1 MTTKQET
8 VKVGLVGFGT
18 IGTGVAKLLL
28 NEKKLMAQRS
38 GVDLV
43 LARIADLDTT
53 RDRGVPKA
61 MKILTN
67 SADDIIN
74 DPEISIVVELV
85 GGTTYAKTLVEKA
98 LNAHKNVVTANKAL
112 LATYGKELFD
122 LARANGCTIAFEAAV
137 AGGIPIIAGIGQSLQ
152 ANNIQ
157 SIRAILNGTS
167 NFILSTMEETGADY
181 DATVKEAQRLGY
193 AEANPALDVNGSD
206 AAQKLAILAH
216 LSFGAIVNWKDI
228 PRVGIDVVQS
238 VDMYFAKQLG
248 YKIRLLGV
256 ANNTKSGLELSVSP
270 TLVKQGTNLSNV
282 SGAFNAVR
290 VVGDAVGNVFFYGKG
305 AGELPTASAVVADI
319 LDTAIG
325 RTAITF
331 KTLNLWGDDRPAAPL
346 RNPDDVEGR
355 YYLRMDVADA
365 TGVMAQIADILAK
378 SSISI
383 ASLLQYGNGNGKS
396 NGTVPMIIMT
406 HSTNEGSVK
415 QAIEQIKALKCVKG
429 APVKL
434 RILD

>member
-1 MTTKQET
+1 MNAKKT

-28 NEKKLMAQRS
+28 NEKELMDQRS

-43 LARIADLDTT
+43 LSRIADLDTT

-61 MKILTN
+61 APILTN

-98 LNAHKNVVTANKAL
+98 IKAHKNVVTANKAL

-122 LARANGCTIAFEAAV
+122 LARANGCSIAFEASV

-157 SIRAILNGTS
+157 SIHAILNGTS

-181 DATVKEAQRLGY
+181 DETVKEAQRLGY

-206 AAQKLAILAH
+206 AAQKLAILAQ
-216 LSFGAIVNWKDI
+216 LSFGAAVDWKDI
-228 PRVGIDVVQS
+228 PRTGVDVVKS

-256 ANNTKSGLELSVSP
+256 ANNTKAGLELSVSP
-270 TLVKQGTNLSNV
+270 TLVKQGTNLANV
-282 SGAFNAVR
+282 SGAFNALSID
-290 VVGDAVGNVFFYGKG
+290 GDAVGNVFFYGKG
-305 AGELPTASAVVADI
+305 AGEAPTASAVVADI
-319 LDTAIG
+319 LDTAVG

-331 KTLNLWGDDRPAAPL
+331 KTLNLWGEERPTTPI
-346 RNPDDVEGR
+346 RQPNEVEGR
-355 YYLRMDVADA
+355 YYLRMNCVDDVGVMSKVADSL
-365 TGVMAQIADILAK
+365 AQE
-378 SSISI
+378 SISI
-383 ASLLQYGNGNGKS
+383 ASLLQFDNGAGNC
-396 NGTVPMIIMT
+396 NGTVPMIIIT
-406 HSTNEGSVK
+406 HGTNEGAVNR
-415 QAIEQIKALKCVKG
+415 AIERIQTLSCVKDL
-429 APVKL
+429 PVKL
-434 RILD
+434 RLIR

>member
-1 MTTKQET
+1 MTTKKET

-61 MKILTN
+61 MKILAN

-181 DATVKEAQRLGY
+181 DSTVKEAQRLGY

-216 LSFGAIVNWKDI
+216 LSFGAVVNWKDI

-331 KTLNLWGDDRPAAPL
+331 KTLNLWGDERPAAPL

-383 ASLLQYGNGNGKS
+383 ASLLQYGSGNGKS
-396 NGTVPMIIMT
+396 KGIVPMIILT
-406 HSTNEGSVK
+406 HGTNEGAVN
-415 QAIEQIKALKCVKG
+415 QAIEKIKSLKCVKG

>member
-1 MTTKQET
+1 
-8 VKVGLVGFGT
+8 
-18 IGTGVAKLLL
+18 
-28 NEKKLMAQRS
+28 
-38 GVDLV
+38 
-43 LARIADLDTT
+43 
-53 RDRGVPKA
+53 
-61 MKILTN
+61 
-67 SADDIIN
+67 
-74 DPEISIVVELV
+74 
-85 GGTTYAKTLVEKA
+85 
-98 LNAHKNVVTANKAL
+98 
-112 LATYGKELFD
+112 
-122 LARANGCTIAFEAAV
+122 
-137 AGGIPIIAGIGQSLQ
+137 
-152 ANNIQ
+152 
-157 SIRAILNGTS
+157 
-167 NFILSTMEETGADY
+167 
-181 DATVKEAQRLGY
+181 
-193 AEANPALDVNGSD
+193 
-206 AAQKLAILAH
+206 
-216 LSFGAIVNWKDI
+216 
-228 PRVGIDVVQS
+228 
-238 VDMYFAKQLG
+238 MYFAKQLG

-290 VVGDAVGNVFFYGKG
+290 VVGDSVGNVFFYGKG

-331 KTLNLWGDDRPAAPL
+331 KTLNLWGDERPAAPL
-346 RNPDDVEGR
+346 RNPNDVEGR

-365 TGVMAQIADILAK
+365 TGVMAQIADILAT

-406 HSTNEGSVK
+406 HGTNEGAVN
-415 QAIEQIKALKCVKG
+415 QAIEKIKSLKCVKG

>member
-1 MTTKQET
+1 MNTKKT

-28 NEKKLMAQRS
+28 NEKTRMGQRS
-38 GVDLV
+38 GVNLV

-61 MKILTN
+61 VKILTP

-98 LNAHKNVVTANKAL
+98 LDAGKNVVTANKAL

-122 LARANGCTIAFEAAV
+122 RAREKGCTIAFEAAV

-152 ANNIQ
+152 ANKIQ
-157 SIRAILNGTS
+157 SIHAILNGTS

-181 DATVKEAQRLGY
+181 ESTLKEAQKLGY
-193 AEANPALDVNGSD
+193 AEANPALDVSGSD

-216 LSFGAIVNWKDI
+216 LSFGALVNWKDI
-228 PRVGIDVVQS
+228 PRTGVDVVQS

-256 ANNTKSGLELSVSP
+256 ANQTKSGLELSVSP
-270 TLVKQGTNLSNV
+270 TLVKQGTNIANV
-282 SGAFNAVR
+282 SGAFNAVHI
-290 VVGDAVGNVFFYGKG
+290 VGDAVGNVFFYGKG
-305 AGELPTASAVVADI
+305 AGELPTASAVCADI

-325 RTAITF
+325 RTALTF
-331 KTLNLWGDDRPAAPL
+331 NVLNLWGDDRPATPL

-355 YYLRMDVADA
+355 FYLRMNVVDA
-365 TGVMAQIADILAK
+365 PGVMAKISDILAQK
-378 SSISI
+378 NISI
-383 ASLLQYGNGNGKS
+383 ASLLQYGNGNGKT
-396 NGTVPMIIMT
+396 NGTVPMILIT
-406 HSTNEGSVK
+406 HASTEGAVN
-415 QAIEQIKALKCVKG
+415 QAIEQINALSCVK
-429 APVKL
+429 AATVKL